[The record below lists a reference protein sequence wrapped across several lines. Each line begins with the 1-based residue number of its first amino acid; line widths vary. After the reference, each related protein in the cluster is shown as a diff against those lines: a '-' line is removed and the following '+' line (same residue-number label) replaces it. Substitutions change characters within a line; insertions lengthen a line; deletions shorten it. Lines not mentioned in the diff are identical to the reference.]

1 MPVFLEVTL
10 RPGSHKYTRKR
21 LMKYIIANWKMHSN
35 YAFVQDWGQTFVN
48 ALTSQKVEVIKN
60 AAQIIISPPFPY
72 IHDLMS
78 ATADQSESI
87 ILCAQNVSHHTG
99 AGAYT
104 GEVSAEMLKDIG
116 CQYVLVG
123 HSERRAMGDN
133 DLLEQKLKNVLEADL
148 IPVFCVGEPLEEREA
163 GRAWDFIANQL
174 SLLKNID
181 PAQQLLIAYE
191 PIWAIGTGQT
201 ANLEDIEEMHTQ
213 IKAAYNW
220 PVLYGGSVKSSNAG
234 KLLASSVIDGALVG
248 GASLKPDEFLSIVEA
263 AS

>member
-1 MPVFLEVTL
+1 M
-10 RPGSHKYTRKR
+10 
-21 LMKYIIANWKMHSN
+21 A
-35 YAFVQDWGQTFVN
+35 
-48 ALTSQKVEVIKN
+48 
-60 AAQIIISPPFPY
+60 
-72 IHDLMS
+72 
-78 ATADQSESI
+78 
-87 ILCAQNVSHHTG
+87 
-99 AGAYT
+99 
-104 GEVSAEMLKDIG
+104 
-116 CQYVLVG
+116 
-123 HSERRAMGDN
+123 RR
-133 DLLEQKLKNVLEADL
+133 
-148 IPVFCVGEPLEEREA
+148 VFCVGEPLEEREA